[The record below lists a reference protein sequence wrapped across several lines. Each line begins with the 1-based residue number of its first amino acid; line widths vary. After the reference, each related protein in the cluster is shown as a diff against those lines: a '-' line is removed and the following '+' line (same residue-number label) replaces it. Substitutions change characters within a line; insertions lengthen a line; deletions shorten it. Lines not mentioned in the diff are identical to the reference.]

1 MGICYITRREQREEV
16 NDQLG
21 IYYAGNDA
29 RPVEE
34 VYVPDKVIV
43 LATRVF
49 QNDKYVTYIHLPP
62 FLQEI
67 QERAFENCEGLANII
82 FPDGLQ
88 AIHQYAFNGCTN
100 LTKIEVPETIPLLKP
115 YTFGGTNIKDLVLD
129 SDFYPKQWD
138 YAFADNHSIETATI
152 NCYLISKGC
161 FSGSDIS
168 KIIIQG
174 NTKVLKERAFENCK
188 KLINI
193 QLNSDLLEI
202 GDYCFYNTNLSKITI
217 PKTIQRIGIYCF
229 GVNDEKL
236 PGLKEVTFQDGLKV
250 ISQYSFYGT
259 ALESVVIPSS
269 IENIGKY
276 AFSNCTK
283 LVDIQ
288 LTDGIKQLGMFE
300 GYAFANCSVEKIII
314 PPSVEKITKYCFSD
328 CTKLTRAQFTAN
340 IEKAKLE
347 EGIFK
352 NCTALNDVV
361 LPDDMLYLGNN
372 MFEKCTSL
380 ESIKLPENLQELGD
394 YCFKGCSKLASLTIP
409 ESIKRIGKY
418 CFEDTYIGKI
428 ALPRS
433 LMEIEGYAFSGC
445 DNLGTIEFDYF
456 DAIVEIPTEQGL
468 QIIRSNAFANSK
480 VTNLNIP
487 YTIQT
492 IEKDAF
498 KNMTIDTLHIDVIK
512 TQAWID
518 AVKTWGIKSYKNLI
532 WRQSVLYFN
541 TNVPFFEL
549 YVSQNGITEKVKVDT
564 SKQEYIFEPYNEG
577 ITLYYYA
584 YAPNMALVQGK
595 ETYSR
600 TQREVYYDFI
610 FEEQAPHKIEFI
622 VVDGDKNENDDG
634 YIIKDAEVL
643 SDTIFDDFYY
653 TYHDSIY
660 YVNTGTNISY
670 TVLKS
675 GYGAVYGTIENVQKN
690 ETVTI
695 TLSKN
700 GYVYIDLRY
709 PFKEDTE
716 YLKYLLDNYN
726 FKDEYN
732 YGGEL
737 TNCIYSNRQ
746 EAQGSWAGIS
756 RGYIKFKTPDDI
768 YAQNTIYIEG
778 FLTKKTF
785 NFSYA
790 TDYNAFFVV
799 LSPTLT
805 YPTQINV
812 DGWPRNKASNQIVLG
827 NKSNSDYNGNTT
839 YDPYLKFTIKQKIT
853 NLKPNTIYYMLFVQR
868 NSSDYYSYDMT
879 NENQYSGLHKGD
891 GDQDG
896 RLFLKRITFNSCPIE
911 DPSLELPT
919 IISGDKVCLYDGVGK
934 NKPFVN
940 SDFFGSPPEYN
951 DIIFQDVFNID
962 LNNSVYVDSEKDIA
976 SNCYGNRLCKAC
988 SIGDSNTGL
997 FDVGIFKM
1005 IKPINC
1011 SGHSKIKITCV
1022 LTHDYT
1028 TALNAR
1034 AYMYVGQQTNVLQP
1048 VAKESYNWEQWT
1060 LIGEMS
1066 TNGQHAL
1073 FTCTYD
1079 ISALED
1085 VQELFIGVYHGTE
1098 TTSYTVQCYITEI
1111 ELQ

>member
-21 IYYAGNDA
+21 IYCAGNDA

-259 ALESVVIPSS
+259 ALESVIIPSS

-276 AFSNCTK
+276 AFGNCTK

-288 LTDGIKQLGMFE
+288 LANGIKQLGMFE
-300 GYAFANCSVEKIII
+300 GYAFANCSVETIII

-328 CTKLTRAQFTAN
+328 CTKLTRVQFTAN

-372 MFEKCTSL
+372 MFEQCTSL
-380 ESIKLPENLQELGD
+380 ESINLPENLQELGD
-394 YCFKGCSKLASLTIP
+394 YCFKGCSKLASLNIP

-428 ALPRS
+428 TLPRS
-433 LMEIEGYAFSGC
+433 LVEIEGYAFSGC
-445 DNLGTIEFDYF
+445 DSLGAIEFDYF
-456 DAIVEIPTEQGL
+456 NTIEEIPVDQGL
-468 QIIRSNAFANSK
+468 QVIKANAFANSK
-480 VTNLNIP
+480 VGNLNIP
-487 YTIQT
+487 YTIKT

-498 KNMTIDTLHIDVIK
+498 KGMTIDTLHIDVIK
-512 TQAWID
+512 TQEWLD
-518 AVKTWGIKSYKNLI
+518 AVGTWGMKSHKEIL
-532 WRQSVLYFN
+532 WRQSILTYT
-541 TNVPFFEL
+541 TNVDFFEL
-549 YVSQNGITEKVKVDT
+549 YVSQNT
-564 SKQEYIFEPYNEG
+564 SQNRIKINTKDSTYVFEPYNEG
-577 ITLYYYA
+577 ITLHFYA
-584 YAPNMALVQGK
+584 YAPNMTPITVDLFFN
-595 ETYSR
+595 R
-600 TQREVYYDFI
+600 TQRKNDYFFN
-610 FEEQAPHKIEFI
+610 FEEQAPYKIEFI
-622 VVDGDKNENDDG
+622 IRDENGDIIND
-634 YIIKDAEVL
+634 AQVQ

-653 TYHDSIY
+653 TYQDAIY
-660 YVNTGTNISY
+660 YVNKGTNISY
-670 TVLKS
+670 TILKS
-675 GYGAVYGTIENVQKN
+675 GYGAVYGTIEDVGENKTIEVQ
-690 ETVTI
+690 
-695 TLSKN
+695 LSKN
-700 GYVYIDLRY
+700 GYVYIDLRH
-709 PFKEDTE
+709 PFTENTE

-726 FKDEYN
+726 FRNEYN
-732 YGGEL
+732 FGAGTDY
-737 TNCIYSNRQ
+737 CIYSNFNSSQ
-746 EAQGSWAGIS
+746 
-756 RGYIKFKTPDDI
+756 GYIKFKTPSDI
-768 YAQNTIYIEG
+768 YAKNTVHIDG
-778 FLTKKTF
+778 FYTAPSGSRATTHQRIVVICSPIVLYPIVHY
-785 NFSYA
+785 NYA
-790 TDYNAFFVV
+790 
-799 LSPTLT
+799 SW
-805 YPTQINV
+805 Q
-812 DGWPRNKASNQIVLG
+812 SNQQLVM
-827 NKSNSDYNGNTT
+827 NRCVSNTSGGSYVTDHSTDWANGVVPFSIT
-839 YDPYLKFTIKQKIT
+839 QKL
-853 NLKPNTIYYMLFVQR
+853 NLKPDTVYYLLFKNDTR
-868 NSSDYYSYDMT
+868 AEDAYSIWHPNPEVNDIR
-879 NENQYSGLHKGD
+879 
-891 GDQDG
+891 G
-896 RLFLKRITFNSCPIE
+896 RWFIKRVTFNSCTIE
-911 DPSLELPT
+911 DTSLTLPT
-919 IISGDKVCLYDGVGK
+919 IISGDKICLLDGMGKNELYINADVFGTPPENSTVIFKKAFNVYPDGVWAE
-934 NKPFVN
+934 
-940 SDFFGSPPEYN
+940 D
-951 DIIFQDVFNID
+951 
-962 LNNSVYVDSEKDIA
+962 EKHSA
-976 SNCYGNRLCKAC
+976 SNCAANRLTKGWG
-988 SIGDSNTGL
+988 IGHSDSGL
-997 FDVGIFKM
+997 FDSAIFQL
-1005 IKPINC
+1005 IKPIDCNKY
-1011 SGHSKIKITCV
+1011 SKIKITCIIDNNYTNSNSSSV
-1022 LTHDYT
+1022 LTS
-1028 TALNAR
+1028 R
-1034 AYMYVGQQTNVLQP
+1034 AYAYIGHIENIATPTPKMQYDWSNWTEIGSMTGQSGKYSLAVCTLDLTP
-1048 VAKESYNWEQWT
+1048 FKDESNELSEQ
-1060 LIGEMS
+1060 
-1066 TNGQHAL
+1066 
-1073 FTCTYD
+1073 D
-1079 ISALED
+1079 
-1085 VQELFIGVYHGTE
+1085 LFIGVYHGTE
-1098 TTSYTVQCYITEI
+1098 TNYNSSYCYVTEI

>member
-1 MGICYITRREQREEV
+1 MGECYLTRREKREVTE
-16 NDQLG
+16 QLG
-21 IYYAGNDA
+21 IYKIGADA
-29 RPVEE
+29 RPSGV
-34 VYVPDKVIV
+34 VVIPNKVIT

-49 QNDKYVTYIHLPP
+49 QNDGNVTNITLPP
-62 FLQEI
+62 YLQEI
-67 QERAFENCEGLANII
+67 QERAFENCTSLETIV
-82 FPDGLQ
+82 FPQSIQTIHEYAFSGCEKIQ
-88 AIHQYAFNGCTN
+88 AIN
-100 LTKIEVPETIPLLKP
+100 VPDNIPLLKP
-115 YTFGGTNIKDLVLD
+115 YTFGGNNISQLVLK
-129 SDFYPKQWD
+129 SSFSPKLWD
-138 YAFADNHSIETATI
+138 KAYADNHSIKSVDV
-152 NCYLISKGC
+152 NCHLISKGC
-161 FSGSDIS
+161 FSGSDIETV
-168 KIIIQG
+168 IIED
-174 NTKVLKERAFENCK
+174 NTKILKERAFENCK
-188 KLINI
+188 KLINL

-229 GVNDEKL
+229 GVNDENL
-236 PGLKEVTFQDGLKV
+236 PGLKEVIFQDGLKV

-276 AFSNCTK
+276 AFGNCTK

-288 LTDGIKQLGMFE
+288 LIDGIKQLGMFE

-328 CTKLTRAQFTAN
+328 CTKLTRVQFTTN
-340 IEKAKLE
+340 IEKTKLE

-380 ESIKLPENLQELGD
+380 ESIKLPKNLQELGD

-456 DAIVEIPTEQGL
+456 DAIVEIPTKQGL
-468 QIIRSNAFANSK
+468 HIIRSNAFADSK

-498 KNMTIDTLHIDVIK
+498 KNMVIDTLHIDVIK
-512 TQAWID
+512 TQAWLD
-518 AVKTWGIKSYKNLI
+518 AVNTWGIKSYKNLI

-584 YAPNMALVQGK
+584 YAPNMTLVQGK

-634 YIIKDAEVL
+634 YIIKDAEIL

-675 GYGAVYGTIENVQKN
+675 GYGAVYGTIENVEKN

-709 PFKEDTE
+709 PFKESTE

-726 FKDEYN
+726 FKDTEN

-737 TNCIYSNRQ
+737 SNCIYSARK
-746 EAQGSWAGIS
+746 EGLGPWEGIS
-756 RGYIKFKTPDDI
+756 KGYIKFKTPNDI

-778 FLTKKTF
+778 FLTKHTF
-785 NFSYA
+785 SFSYSS
-790 TDYNAFFVV
+790 DYNGFYIIV
-799 LSPTLT
+799 SPTLS
-805 YPTQINV
+805 YPSKMHYSGRPKDI
-812 DGWPRNKASNQIVLG
+812 ASNQIHLY
-827 NKSNSDYNGNTT
+827 NNSNGDYDADS
-839 YDPYLKFTIKQKIT
+839 YDPYFSFVCKQKLT
-853 NLKPNTIYYMLFVQR
+853 NLKPNTIYYILFVQR
-868 NSSDYYSYDMT
+868 NSSTYYSDDMS
-879 NENQYSGLHKGD
+879 NENQYSGMSDDTDKR
-891 GDQDG
+891 G

-976 SNCYGNRLCKAC
+976 SNCYGNRLCKVC

-997 FDVGIFKM
+997 FDAGIFKM
-1005 IKPINC
+1005 IKPINRSNC
-1011 SGHSKIKITCV
+1011 SKIKITCV

-1028 TALNAR
+1028 TALNVR
-1034 AYMYVGQQTNVLQP
+1034 AYMYVGQQANVLQP
-1048 VAKESYNWEQWT
+1048 VAKEPYNWEQWT

-1079 ISALED
+1079 ISTLKDE
-1085 VQELFIGVYHGTE
+1085 QELFIGVYHGTE
-1098 TTSYTVQCYITEI
+1098 TTSYTAQCYITEI

>member
-21 IYYAGNDA
+21 IYCAGNDA

-259 ALESVVIPSS
+259 ALESVIIPSS

-276 AFSNCTK
+276 AFGNCTK

-288 LTDGIKQLGMFE
+288 LTNGIKQLGMFE

-328 CTKLTRAQFTAN
+328 CTKLTRVQFTAN

-610 FEEQAPHKIEFI
+610 FEEQAPYKIEFI
-622 VVDGDKNENDDG
+622 VVDGDKNENDDD
-634 YIIKDAEVL
+634 YIIKDAEIL
-643 SDTIFDDFYY
+643 SDTIFNDFYY

-660 YVNTGTNISY
+660 YVNKGTDISY

-675 GYGAVYGTIENVQKN
+675 GYGAVYGTIKDISDNQ
-690 ETVTI
+690 TI
-695 TLSKN
+695 TIALSKN
-700 GYVYIDLRY
+700 GYAYVDIKY
-709 PFKEDTE
+709 PFIESQEHFMNTLVDSVN
-716 YLKYLLDNYN
+716 YDNKKN
-726 FKDEYN
+726 FQIYP
-732 YGGEL
+732 YS
-737 TNCIYSNRQ
+737 IYSNKNL
-746 EAQGSWAGIS
+746 SY
-756 RGYIKFKTPDDI
+756 GYIKFKTPEDI
-768 YAQNTIYIEG
+768 TPFNRITIKGLLTAPSYTSYTSVTSFWCIVSPYIYYPGIYFWTGEPSGIQSEQILITYGAIDNDGSSSGSNNTVNIDV
-778 FLTKKTF
+778 TK
-785 NFSYA
+785 
-790 TDYNAFFVV
+790 
-799 LSPTLT
+799 
-805 YPTQINV
+805 QIN
-812 DGWPRNKASNQIVLG
+812 
-827 NKSNSDYNGNTT
+827 
-839 YDPYLKFTIKQKIT
+839 
-853 NLKPNTIYYMLFVQR
+853 NLKPNTIYYILFHAR
-868 NSSDYYSYDMT
+868 IRCPSLNSDLEGYPLP
-879 NENQYSGLHKGD
+879 NEHY
-891 GDQDG
+891 G
-896 RLFLKRITFNSCPIE
+896 RLFLKRVTFNSCSLIPADAPI
-911 DPSLELPT
+911 LPD
-919 IISGDKVCLYDGVGK
+919 IISEKTTCLYDGIGRT
-934 NKPFVN
+934 
-940 SDFFGSPPEYN
+940 SPL
-951 DIIFQDVFNID
+951 ID
-962 LNNSVYVDSEKDIA
+962 TSFIDNPILFELA
-976 SNCYGNRLCKAC
+976 SNINLTSTIKQDYDSSVNCCANYLQKLWGINDSQDNNTDSALFKFKKKIQSSDYTKLKITYAFTTNYSRGLLISGYYRLCNE
-988 SIGDSNTGL
+988 GE
-997 FDVGIFKM
+997 
-1005 IKPINC
+1005 IKDLVP
-1011 SGHSKIKITCV
+1011 KV
-1022 LTHDYT
+1022 
-1028 TALNAR
+1028 
-1034 AYMYVGQQTNVLQP
+1034 
-1048 VAKESYNWEQWT
+1048 SYNWDDEEYPWT
-1060 LIGEMS
+1060 LFGSESSTSDQYVIRNFTIDLSNIDGEKCLYIGIHHPS
-1066 TNGQHAL
+1066 TSGYTH
-1073 FTCTYD
+1073 TCR
-1079 ISALED
+1079 I
-1085 VQELFIGVYHGTE
+1085 IK
-1098 TTSYTVQCYITEI
+1098 I
-1111 ELQ
+1111 EFQQ